1 MGLLLAFCQKS
12 LDKIVIEC
20 NQKRQAIF
28 HYIRILDV
36 VGGIRMAGQKKK
48 KKKGGFCEKVCVHK
62 EIWQDGPQ
70 RAARSRKRHK
80 RLCVS
85 IFWSTVPAFPL
96 HTKEFLI

>member
-48 KKKGGFCEKVCVHK
+48 KKGG
-62 EIWQDGPQ
+62 I
-70 RAARSRKRHK
+70 
-80 RLCVS
+80 L
-85 IFWSTVPAFPL
+85 
-96 HTKEFLI
+96 